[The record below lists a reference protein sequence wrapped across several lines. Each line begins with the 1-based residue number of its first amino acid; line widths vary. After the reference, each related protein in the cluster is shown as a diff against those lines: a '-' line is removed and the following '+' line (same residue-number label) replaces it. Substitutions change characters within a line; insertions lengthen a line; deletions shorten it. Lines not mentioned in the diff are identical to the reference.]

1 LCGDTYVAYRARE
14 FWANEQ
20 HWATHDFVT
29 RGELHTLCEEGGFER
44 VRISGY
50 WIPYSRR
57 LIRDAARRFRVAGRL
72 GRWLVLRPFAAILVV
87 EAQRG
92 PRSGRP
98 HASEENRLPKAP
110 WAS

>member
-1 LCGDTYVAYRARE
+1 VE
-14 FWANEQ
+14 
-20 HWATHDFVT
+20 
-29 RGELHTLCEEGGFER
+29 
-44 VRISGY
+44 
-50 WIPYSRR
+50 
-57 LIRDAARRFRVAGRL
+57 GRL
-72 GRWLVLRPFAAILVV
+72 GRWLVFRHVAAILAV